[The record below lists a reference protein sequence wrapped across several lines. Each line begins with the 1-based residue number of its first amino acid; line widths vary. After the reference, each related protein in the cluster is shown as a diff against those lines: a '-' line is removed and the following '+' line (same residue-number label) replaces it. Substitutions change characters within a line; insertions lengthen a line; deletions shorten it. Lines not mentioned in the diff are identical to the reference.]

1 MAQRKLWQKIAQQM
15 INFQKLSSIQ
25 SQSSLEETLENEELK
40 NFLDQ
45 VNQELVVTESQP
57 DPDFFQDY
65 NDVQPKRIKYS
76 SAKVKK
82 RNLLTNVSYRQYNL
96 KDEKKSFY
104 IDLFSYLFLNL
115 NPISLDK
122 KLDSDF
128 ERKQLKMIWGV
139 CVPRS
144 STKYIFE
151 KDNFVELSK
160 QGLTYQKANNIV
172 LNFIEKYKQNIHLLK
187 IVSKNNLQAIQFCYS
202 ALYPKIYART
212 NSFGIEN
219 KANFDF
225 IYNEWKKN
233 KNALPFTQT
242 PVLVKQEKNLTNYK
256 NHVPHPVEQKPI
268 EIIDLTNVDGKE
280 PPETFERK
288 LQFHLVKSLFQKI
301 KKILLKKQ

>member
-1 MAQRKLWQKIAQQM
+1 M
-15 INFQKLSSIQ
+15 
-25 SQSSLEETLENEELK
+25 
-40 NFLDQ
+40 
-45 VNQELVVTESQP
+45 
-57 DPDFFQDY
+57 
-65 NDVQPKRIKYS
+65 
-76 SAKVKK
+76 
-82 RNLLTNVSYRQYNL
+82 
-96 KDEKKSFY
+96 
-104 IDLFSYLFLNL
+104 
-115 NPISLDK
+115 NPIGLDK

-128 ERKQLKMIWGV
+128 ERKQLKMIWDV

-144 STKYIFE
+144 FTKYIFE

-172 LNFIEKYKQNIHLLK
+172 LNFMEKYKQNIHLLK

-242 PVLVKQEKNLTNYK
+242 SVVVKQEKNATNYK
-256 NHVPHPVEQKPI
+256 NHVPHPSGEKFVPENKKNI
-268 EIIDLTNVDGKE
+268 TKKTIKTDAKLLNDARVAKTNE
-280 PPETFERK
+280 
-288 LQFHLVKSLFQKI
+288 
-301 KKILLKKQ
+301 KKNYKDNYSKTLKK